1 MKNAF
6 VLFAIVSGALFNN
19 AQAATK
25 AGYQTAK
32 VVSVESRAIPSN
44 NFGDNPSDATLQPE
58 VNSYNIGILL
68 GGIVYETRSD
78 SALDQ
83 LPASFA
89 PNRSVQVNLEKHVMD
104 VNLPDDR
111 TLQMAIESRA
121 GVKEVSASVN
131 N

>member
-6 VLFAIVSGALFNN
+6 MLFAIVSGALLTS

-25 AGYQTAK
+25 AGFQTAK

-44 NFGDNPSDATLQPE
+44 NFGDNPSDAPLQSE
-58 VNSYNIGILL
+58 VNSYNIAIVL
-68 GGIVYETRSD
+68 GGTVYETRYD

-89 PNRSVQVNLEKHVMD
+89 PNRSVQVNLKNHVMD
-104 VNLPDDR
+104 VNLPDDS
-111 TLQMAIESRA
+111 TLQMAIESH
-121 GVKEVSASVN
+121 ASVN